1 MTLPLS
7 YSRPPI
13 QEAHYLYFLKPA
25 QHKCG
30 GGRIRTCVD
39 PKVDGFTARCHWPLD
54 HPSIRGRLGTGP
66 GGLFLISLSFS
77 WREESNPQPTDYKSV
92 ALPLSYASIL
102 LIYSKARPKRGPPNM
117 RPPRVRKFSISAGCV
132 KRGSDRAV
140 RVSVCL
146 CEKALFFQLRK
157 CLTGRSFPLGKWP
170 GDQFL

>member
-13 QEAHYLYFLKPA
+13 QEAHYLYFSKPA

-54 HPSIRGRLGTGP
+54 HPSIRGRLGTGT
-66 GGLFLISLSFS
+66 GGRFLISLSFS

-92 ALPLSYASIL
+92 ALPLSYAS
-102 LIYSKARPKRGPPNM
+102 ARPSCHHLGKLRPDHEPPSLIDLPVGSTHHQLAKAVAQMCHKPCDRKKRG
-117 RPPRVRKFSISAGCV
+117 I
-132 KRGSDRAV
+132 
-140 RVSVCL
+140 
-146 CEKALFFQLRK
+146 
-157 CLTGRSFPLGKWP
+157 
-170 GDQFL
+170 

>member
-13 QEAHYLYFLKPA
+13 QEAHYLYFSKPA

-54 HPSIRGRLGTGP
+54 HPSIRGRLGTGT
-66 GGLFLISLSFS
+66 GGRFLISLSFS

-102 LIYSKARPKRGPPNM
+102 LILNSLE
-117 RPPRVRKFSISAGCV
+117 FSIRIHFSRCNEN
-132 KRGSDRAV
+132 V
-140 RVSVCL
+140 RNII
-146 CEKALFFQLRK
+146 
-157 CLTGRSFPLGKWP
+157 P
-170 GDQFL
+170 QFLNRCYLVIGNQMCVTLNHL